1 MGVGAGEELA
11 RGVGDFFAVESVGA
25 KVGKLFGKNAI
36 ELECFLGS
44 DGEAW
49 GKAAKEITGKSG
61 RESGESE
68 ARKKKK
74 RKEFHERARILAEAD
89 EGMALASRWATNGL
103 AKSS

>member
-25 KVGKLFGKNAI
+25 KVGKLFGETAI
-36 ELECFLGS
+36 ELESFLGS

-74 RKEFHERARILAEAD
+74 RKEFHERARVLAEAD

>member
-25 KVGKLFGKNAI
+25 KVGKLFGETAI
-36 ELECFLGS
+36 ELESFLGS

-68 ARKKKK
+68 ARKK
-74 RKEFHERARILAEAD
+74 EEERI
-89 EGMALASRWATNGL
+89 S
-103 AKSS
+103 